1 MPLLHRASLVVFAD
15 YHQFYL
21 ADGGTQWLAPEDWS
35 DNDLQN
41 GGKVTDSVVA
51 VAPARNMN
59 VPVEVE
65 VFTEAQAIELQESD
79 HAFSCSLRLPTG
91 HLQLHECTGP
101 ERLYLSVPQGQY
113 EVVALFSG
121 LARITDDGLEGE
133 DSYRIM
139 LWPGARRD
147 FKVLRQWAGTWRG

>member
-21 ADGGTQWLAPEDWS
+21 ADGGTQWSAPVDWS
-35 DNDLQN
+35 DDDLQN
-41 GGKVTDSVVA
+41 GGKATDSVVA

-65 VFTEAQAIELQESD
+65 VFDEVQAVELQEFD
-79 HAFSCSLRLPTG
+79 HVFSCSLLLPTG

-101 ERLYLSVPQGQY
+101 ERLYLSVPSGQY
-113 EVVALFSG
+113 VVVVLFRG
-121 LARITDDGLEGE
+121 LAIISDDGLEGE
-133 DSYRIM
+133 DSYKVM
-139 LWPGARRD
+139 LWPAAHQK
-147 FKVLRQWAGTWRG
+147 FSVLKQWSGTWRG